1 MIQASEPPTAPAIPE
16 MHVVWVTAGL
26 AATATPSP

>member
-1 MIQASEPPTAPAIPE
+1 MIQASAPTAPAIPE
-16 MHVVWVTAGL
+16 LHVVWVTAGL